1 MVVASL
7 TATTAFQVGA
17 NPPGG
22 SDYVPILGVNS
33 ASFIASL
40 SIIMLLVSGLPLRR
54 RFFILVL
61 MVIMWIAIAP
71 TTLTYS
77 FSVLASMRE
86 WILRVEIIKVGIF
99 VWMGFMGLIYV
110 GQTIRLALRT
120 NCCVRKIVKRR
131 RSSSSTLERQDSIV

>member
-1 MVVASL
+1 MVVAFL

-54 RFFILVL
+54 RFFHFGSDGDHVDR
-61 MVIMWIAIAP
+61 
-71 TTLTYS
+71 Y
-77 FSVLASMRE
+77 
-86 WILRVEIIKVGIF
+86 
-99 VWMGFMGLIYV
+99 
-110 GQTIRLALRT
+110 RT
-120 NCCVRKIVKRR
+120 HNAN
-131 RSSSSTLERQDSIV
+131 L